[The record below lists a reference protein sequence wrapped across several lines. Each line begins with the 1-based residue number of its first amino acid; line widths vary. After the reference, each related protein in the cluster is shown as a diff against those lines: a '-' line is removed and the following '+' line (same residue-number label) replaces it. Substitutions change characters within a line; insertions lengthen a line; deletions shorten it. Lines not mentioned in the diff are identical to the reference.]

1 MSELP
6 EISLFEL
13 LTFAIMLV
21 GVYVKLNSDMQKV
34 KSRVDQL
41 DSECNEVRITL
52 KELVTMMSD
61 IKLLLARKGLDD

>member
-1 MSELP
+1 MTEL
-6 EISLFEL
+6 SLFEL

-21 GVYVKLNSDMQKV
+21 GVYVKLNTDMQKI
-34 KSRVDQL
+34 KSRIDQL

-52 KELVTMMSD
+52 KELVAMMSD

>member
-1 MSELP
+1 MT

-21 GVYVKLNSDMQKV
+21 GVYVKLNADMQKI
-34 KSRVDQL
+34 KSKVEQL
-41 DSECNEVRITL
+41 EADSSEVRITL
-52 KELVTMMSD
+52 KELVAMMSD